1 MGAMNTEILLARGET
16 VTCFELPAAEPVKVV
31 WPEPRQIKISG
42 PRGLTFAFFNEHFSE
57 ILHPDL
63 VSHLEK
69 SWPEDKALRAEGKSV
84 PVDAWDDVQIEIS
97 TKKNRKSKEVVELD
111 RPRITIQMGQ
121 RVDEF
126 ADNCQKH
133 FKPEL
138 FEHVV
143 KLWSDPDYCR
153 TVLPVGRNLLI
164 RDCA

>member
-97 TKKNRKSKEVVELD
+97 TKKNRKSKEVV
-111 RPRITIQMGQ
+111 
-121 RVDEF
+121 
-126 ADNCQKH
+126 
-133 FKPEL
+133 
-138 FEHVV
+138 
-143 KLWSDPDYCR
+143 
-153 TVLPVGRNLLI
+153 
-164 RDCA
+164 